1 MMEAGE
7 LAEAA
12 AIILGFHAHALTATG
27 GASANEDG
35 PPPAGR
41 DEAHII
47 WAALEPAGEPDVY
60 EAVRAVA
67 REPGEATMGAL
78 RARLGELFVENP
90 DLAGRIEAL
99 IAQSGYA
106 SLVGQD
112 AQEWSPQLGRGLPT
126 GYFQKLARLR
136 RAFTILFVAA
146 ALLSV
151 GAGRVLGASFAGP
164 GLFFIAQG
172 MRASVAWYYGQRLR
186 LPGAIWLGLAAFIP
200 GSFWPIFFTIRGWRP
215 ETLSTPASGRDRLEP
230 WVKGAMTAFASLS
243 LILFAIMLLGTASYL
258 IDLLI
263 NWFGLILLAVWLMLY
278 VPGIIGLRR
287 WYWKGQGDNGWQFGL
302 VAALLSVGNLVG
314 IFVALLGPA
323 LVRLIDQLR

>member
-1 MMEAGE
+1 MEVGE

-12 AIILGFHAHALTATG
+12 AIILGFHAPSLTATG
-27 GASANEDG
+27 NALSDEGE
-35 PPPAGR
+35 PPPTGQ

-47 WAALEPAGEPDVY
+47 WAALEPAGEPQVY
-60 EAVRAVA
+60 EAAQAVA

-78 RARLGELFVENP
+78 RARLAEVFAGNP
-90 DLAGRIEAL
+90 DLARRIEAL
-99 IAQSGYA
+99 IAQGSYA
-106 SLVGQD
+106 SLVGQAAND
-112 AQEWSPQLGRGLPT
+112 SYLATVSGDFR
-126 GYFQKLARLR
+126 KLARLR

-146 ALLSV
+146 ALLSA
-151 GAGRVLGASFAGP
+151 GAGRVLGTSFAGL

-172 MRASVAWYYGQRLR
+172 MRGSVAWYYGQRLR

-200 GSFWPIFFTIRGWRP
+200 GSFWPVFFTIRGWRP
-215 ETLSTPASGRDRLEP
+215 AALSAPVSGGGRLEP
-230 WVKGAMTAFASLS
+230 WVKGAITAFASLS
-243 LILFAIMLLGTASYL
+243 LILFVIMFLGTASYL

-263 NWFGLILLAVWLMLY
+263 SWFGLILLAVWLMLY